1 MTLAHTGSTSIAAS
15 IRATEGRQA
24 IAYIIV
30 ADDDELVG
38 ELVRTTLTGYGHT
51 VGVVANGDDALKA
64 VAAKNPDLLILDCNM
79 PERSGMLALREI
91 RRSQRFFGLPV
102 LMLTA
107 RRGEADV
114 ELAMREG
121 ADDYVKKPFDPE
133 ELAFRVDELLDSKR
147 RHPGR

>member
-1 MTLAHTGSTSIAAS
+1 MWRTGLRRS
-15 IRATEGRQA
+15 E

-30 ADDDELVG
+30 ADDDELVADV
-38 ELVRTTLTGYGHT
+38 VRATLTGYGHV
-51 VGVVANGDDALKA
+51 VGVVGNGDAALKA

-79 PERSGMLALREI
+79 PERSGLLALREI
-91 RRSQRFFGLPV
+91 RQSHRFFELPV

-121 ADDYVKKPFDPE
+121 ADDYVKKPFDPD
-133 ELAFRVDELLDSKR
+133 ELAFRVDELLERKGR
-147 RHPGR
+147 RSAR